1 MSSLTS
7 QAVNVNVTG
16 HEPVSLTSVDAYLG
30 PGATRFF
37 GAGHQRVQYEF
48 LDLAIEPDGT
58 VRGHACVSYPTGWS
72 TKATGPLRPHL
83 STIDALIL
91 GADLAEAA
99 LRGTNGDAWTGWLR
113 RVDIRAGAAPYEEG
127 LDRVAV
133 GASIVSTAGD
143 GDGDAPVSVVE
154 CAVANMVV
162 RCEVE
167 HGLAGRTDLPLYG
180 GYRGRRQ
187 LIEDVTVDVA
197 RERADASVTILASG
211 DQVAPVITL
220 VDSFVVALQMG
231 QVLLYEL
238 DGVERAHS
246 NTLWMRNT
254 TITCRTP
261 HPPIDQRIAVT
272 TSLTASR
279 LLKGRGATW
288 RSATVEADVNG
299 VHARCSVAHELPV
312 GRA

>member
-1 MSSLTS
+1 MSSLTTP
-7 QAVNVNVTG
+7 AVNVNVTG
-16 HEPVSLTSVDAYLG
+16 HKPVSLTSVDQYLG

-37 GAGHQRVQYEF
+37 GAGHQRVRYEF
-48 LDLAIEPDGT
+48 RDLAVEPDGR
-58 VRGHACVSYPTGWS
+58 VHGHACVSYPTGWS

-99 LRGTNGDAWTGWLR
+99 LRRADGDAWAGWLR

-133 GASIVSTAGD
+133 GACVISTVSD
-143 GDGDAPVSVVE
+143 GEAPVSVVE
-154 CAVANMVV
+154 CTVANMVV
-162 RCEVE
+162 RCEVV
-167 HGLAGRTDLPLYG
+167 HGLAHRTDLPLYG
-180 GYRGRRQ
+180 GYRERRQ
-187 LIEDVTVDVA
+187 LIEDVTVDVD
-197 RERADASVTILASG
+197 RERADATVTILASG
-211 DQVAPVITL
+211 EQGAPVITL

-238 DGVERAHS
+238 DGVERANS

-272 TSLTASR
+272 TSLSASR

-299 VHARCSVAHELPV
+299 VRARCSVAHELPI